1 MNNKTPSAS
10 SDSQAPD
17 SQTATAPPAGSAS
30 PAAIIG
36 IGCMF
41 PKAVDLAS
49 YWQNIQDGRDCI
61 SETPATHWKPED
73 YFDEDASTPDK
84 TYGRRGGFLDAID
97 FDPLEFGISP
107 RDMEAT
113 DTTQLL
119 GLSVAKEALRDAG
132 YPADEANFDK
142 QRVSVVLGVTG
153 TLELVIPLGARLGHP
168 IWRRALHD
176 AGVDPATTDDV
187 VKRIGESYV
196 GWQEN
201 SFPGLL
207 GNVAA
212 GRIANRLDLH
222 GTNCV
227 VDAACASS
235 LSAMHLA
242 MLELQTGRSDM
253 VITGGLDTF
262 NNIFMFMC
270 FSKTPAL
277 SPTGNCKP
285 FAQDGD
291 GTILGE
297 GLGLI
302 VLKRLEDAERDGD
315 RIYAVIRGIGS
326 SSDGKGDAVYTPSSD
341 GQARALRAAY
351 EAAGVDPRTVELIE
365 AHGTGTKIGDAV
377 EVGGLKMVYGELA
390 TNQKPWCALG
400 SVKSMIGHTKAAAG
414 AAGVIK
420 AAMSLYRGTLPPTIK
435 VEQPTDAALPGTT
448 PFYVNTEK
456 RPWLRNGSPRRAGV
470 SAFGFGGSNFHCVL
484 EEYQGAAET
493 VDWDGRTQILA
504 FSGPDRDAI
513 AHQLESFEAI
523 EDWREL
529 RARAADLRA
538 AFDAGASCRLLVV
551 EERKRATRLL
561 GTARELLQS
570 ERASDWSSPQG
581 IYFGSSPKGKV
592 AALFPGQGSQYPN
605 MLRDLACQF
614 PIARETLTAADEA
627 FGTDHRLSE
636 HIYPHAAFDNATRD
650 RQRLDLQSTDVAQ
663 PAIGAVSLAALRI
676 LESFGFTFD
685 AAAGHSYGELT
696 ALQAAGRLDSNAFHL
711 LSKLRG
717 KLMAKGEGDRGSM
730 LAVTADRET
739 IDAFVQQHDLD
750 LVVAN
755 RNAPEQM
762 VLSGATSEIERAE
775 ELLRADNFTAMRLV
789 VAAAFHSPFVAE
801 AAEPFAQAIAN
812 IELGPGNQPVFAN
825 TTGKA
830 YPSGQESASKLL
842 AEQLAK
848 PVEFVSLIEN
858 LADEGVTTFVEV
870 GPSRHLSGL
879 VQKILHDRPLTV
891 TAIDASRGKH
901 SGQFDLARTLAQ
913 LCASGQ
919 ALDLTKWDQ
928 GAPAYQAPN
937 GKERL
942 TISVSGANLFKPK
955 FSPPTAAKPALS
967 PAAAAPQ
974 PATAQLALAAPPC
987 PSPVAPAPM
996 TATADSAPASSTL
1009 DALLRLQEQTADLH
1023 RQYLDGQAK
1032 VLDSIQAL
1040 LAAPA
1045 ASAVATA
1052 APPEANPVSKPAPAA
1067 RGADIPAI
1075 LLAIVAD
1082 KTGYP
1087 TEMLE
1092 LSMGLDADLG
1102 IDSIKRVEI
1111 LSALQQQ
1118 LPDAPAIR
1126 PEHLGELQTLGHIV
1140 DFLSAGSAVATAAPP
1155 AVATAPTAAMG
1166 KAPAAV
1172 ARHVVHLERLP
1183 SPAGK
1188 RLALPAGAPIWITRD
1203 ASGLGEKLRNQLK
1216 AEGFS
1221 ADLIDK
1227 DHTGSAPSNLAGLLL
1242 VADATATDA
1251 DIEALFAL
1259 AQKAGR
1265 ALSCQGGQSA
1275 ALFATVSRLDGAFG
1289 FEAPPENVLSGGL
1302 AGLAKTAHFEWTAV
1316 TCKAVDVDAR
1326 LAESDQIAERI
1337 LAHLFASAPLEIGIC
1352 ADVEVTPVLA
1362 LEEIAGD
1369 GAVRFTVDD
1378 VVVISGGARGVT
1390 AEIAVALATA
1400 GKPHLALLGRS
1411 ALPAEEPAW
1420 LAGITGQ
1427 AAIHKALIENAPG
1440 KPTPKELQAEY
1451 HRVLAEREIRNTL
1464 TRIDAAGSPVSYHAV
1479 DVRDTA
1485 AVASTLET
1493 VRSQHGAITGL
1504 VHGAGVLADSFIADK
1519 SRADF
1524 KRVYA
1529 TKVEGLRALLAAT
1542 SADRL
1547 RGIVLFSSSS
1557 ARFGRKGQVD
1567 YAIGNEI
1574 LNKIAQRESR
1584 ARRDCKVLSINWGPW
1599 DGGMVTR
1606 TLRELFAAEGIEV
1619 IDLAAGAKHLLQ
1631 ELAADP
1637 GPVEIVVLGHG
1648 SVLPEALA
1656 AAATPIAPALAAIS
1670 VPPEL
1675 ARIFERQ
1682 LDFETSPCLR
1692 SHVLDGNA
1700 VLPVAMVI
1708 EWFGHGALHNNPGLH
1723 FCGFDDL
1730 RILKGVIIT
1739 PGESLT
1745 VRVCADR
1752 ASKQGQQ
1759 FLVPVELCSGPADH
1773 KRTIHA
1779 RATVV
1784 LGAKLPTRKTRGD
1797 APAVAPYRTTV
1808 DEVYAKHLFHGPA
1821 FQGLET
1827 IEGCSEQGIVATAR
1841 PAPLP
1846 REWIRAAPR
1855 SRWIADPLSI
1865 DCAFQMMILWSIERD
1880 GTPCLPTQAARYR
1893 QFQADF
1899 PGDGVRIEVRVT
1911 RHDSHGA
1918 TADIS
1923 WISADGTLVARMTGY
1938 ECVMDSSLLKAF
1950 RDNTPSVTTRRA

>member
-1 MNNKTPSAS
+1 MNDNTPNAS
-10 SDSQAPD
+10 PDEQAAN
-17 SQTATAPPAGSAS
+17 SQTTTAPPAGSGS
-30 PAAIIG
+30 PVAIIG

-119 GLSVAKEALRDAG
+119 GLWVAKEALRDAG

-168 IWRRALHD
+168 IWRRALID

-242 MLELQTGRSDM
+242 MLELQAGRSDM
-253 VITGGLDTF
+253 VVTGGLDTF

-277 SPTGNCKP
+277 SPTGNSKP
-285 FAQDGD
+285 FARDGD

-297 GLGLI
+297 GLGLV
-302 VLKRLEDAERDGD
+302 VLKRLDDAERDGD
-315 RIYAVIRGIGS
+315 RIYAVVRGIGS

-351 EAAGVDPRTVELIE
+351 EAAGIDPRTVELVE

-435 VEQPTDAALPGTT
+435 VDQPTDAALPGTT

-493 VDWDGRTQILA
+493 IDWDGRTQILA

-513 AHQLESFEAI
+513 ARQLESFEAI
-523 EDWREL
+523 DDWREL
-529 RARAADLRA
+529 RARAAGLRA

-551 EERKRATRLL
+551 EERKRTTRLL
-561 GTARELLQS
+561 STARELLRS
-570 ERASDWSSPQG
+570 EGASDWSSPQG

-614 PIARETLTAADEA
+614 PIARETLGAADQA
-627 FGTDHRLSE
+627 FGSDRRLADLV
-636 HIYPHAAFDNATRD
+636 YPHAAFDSATRD
-650 RQRLDLQSTDVAQ
+650 GQRLDLQSTDVAQ
-663 PAIGAVSLAALRI
+663 PAIGAVSLMALHI

-696 ALQAAGRLDSNAFHL
+696 ALQAAGRLDSDAFHS

-717 KLMAKGEGDRGSM
+717 QLMAEGEGDRGSM

-762 VLSGATSEIERAE
+762 VLSGATSEIDRAE

-789 VAAAFHSPFVAE
+789 VAAAFHSPFVAQ

-812 IELGPGNQPVFAN
+812 IELAPGNLPVFAN
-825 TTGKA
+825 TTGKP
-830 YPSGQESASKLL
+830 YPQGREGASKLL

-858 LADEGVTTFVEV
+858 LADDGVTTFVEI

-879 VQKILHDRPLTV
+879 VQKILHDRPLIV

-901 SGQFDLARTLAQ
+901 PGQFDLARTLAQ
-913 LCASGQ
+913 LCAAGQ
-919 ALDLTKWDQ
+919 ALDLCKWDED
-928 GAPAYQAPN
+928 APAYQAPD

-967 PAAAAPQ
+967 PPAPAPR
-974 PATAQLALAAPPC
+974 PAPAHLAPAAPPYAS
-987 PSPVAPAPM
+987 PSAPP
-996 TATADSAPASSTL
+996 TATAEFAPTSSAL

-1040 LAAPA
+1040 LAVPGASAGITVAPA
-1045 ASAVATA
+1045 EASTA
-1052 APPEANPVSKPAPAA
+1052 SNPAPETPGLPAA
-1067 RGADIPAI
+1067 DVPGI

-1118 LPDAPAIR
+1118 LPGAPVIRPEHLGELQTLGHIVNFLSTGLPPGTAAPADASTAGSPAPGAPAADVPGILLAIVADTTGYPTEMLELSMGLDADLGIDSIKRVEILSALQQQLPAAPVIR

-1140 DFLSAGSAVATAAPP
+1140 DFLSAGLPPGTAAPADASTAGSP
-1155 AVATAPTAAMG
+1155 APGAPAADVPEILLAIVADKTGYPTEMLELSMGLDADLGIDSIKRVEILSALQQQLPAAPVIRPEHLGELQTLADICEFLSGSMAGGAAAVTAATTAASG
-1166 KAPAAV
+1166 AAPAAV
-1172 ARHVVHLERLP
+1172 ARHVVHLERLAKP
-1183 SPAGK
+1183 EGK
-1188 RLALPAGAPIWITRD
+1188 RLALPAGAPIWVTRD
-1203 ASGLGEKLRNQLK
+1203 ASGLGEKLCQQLK

-1221 ADLIDK
+1221 ADLIDT
-1227 DHTGSAPSNLAGLLL
+1227 DHAGSAPGDLAGLLL
-1242 VADATATDA
+1242 VADAGATDA

-1259 AQKAGR
+1259 AQKGGR
-1265 ALSCQGGQSA
+1265 VLSRQGGRSG

-1289 FEAPPENVLSGGL
+1289 FEAPP
-1302 AGLAKTAHFEWTAV
+1302 
-1316 TCKAVDVDAR
+1316 
-1326 LAESDQIAERI
+1326 
-1337 LAHLFASAPLEIGIC
+1337 
-1352 ADVEVTPVLA
+1352 
-1362 LEEIAGD
+1362 
-1369 GAVRFTVDD
+1369 
-1378 VVVISGGARGVT
+1378 
-1390 AEIAVALATA
+1390 
-1400 GKPHLALLGRS
+1400 
-1411 ALPAEEPAW
+1411 
-1420 LAGITGQ
+1420 
-1427 AAIHKALIENAPG
+1427 
-1440 KPTPKELQAEY
+1440 
-1451 HRVLAEREIRNTL
+1451 
-1464 TRIDAAGSPVSYHAV
+1464 
-1479 DVRDTA
+1479 
-1485 AVASTLET
+1485 
-1493 VRSQHGAITGL
+1493 
-1504 VHGAGVLADSFIADK
+1504 
-1519 SRADF
+1519 
-1524 KRVYA
+1524 
-1529 TKVEGLRALLAAT
+1529 
-1542 SADRL
+1542 
-1547 RGIVLFSSSS
+1547 
-1557 ARFGRKGQVD
+1557 
-1567 YAIGNEI
+1567 
-1574 LNKIAQRESR
+1574 
-1584 ARRDCKVLSINWGPW
+1584 
-1599 DGGMVTR
+1599 
-1606 TLRELFAAEGIEV
+1606 
-1619 IDLAAGAKHLLQ
+1619 
-1631 ELAADP
+1631 
-1637 GPVEIVVLGHG
+1637 
-1648 SVLPEALA
+1648 
-1656 AAATPIAPALAAIS
+1656 
-1670 VPPEL
+1670 
-1675 ARIFERQ
+1675 
-1682 LDFETSPCLR
+1682 
-1692 SHVLDGNA
+1692 
-1700 VLPVAMVI
+1700 
-1708 EWFGHGALHNNPGLH
+1708 
-1723 FCGFDDL
+1723 
-1730 RILKGVIIT
+1730 
-1739 PGESLT
+1739 
-1745 VRVCADR
+1745 
-1752 ASKQGQQ
+1752 
-1759 FLVPVELCSGPADH
+1759 
-1773 KRTIHA
+1773 
-1779 RATVV
+1779 
-1784 LGAKLPTRKTRGD
+1784 
-1797 APAVAPYRTTV
+1797 
-1808 DEVYAKHLFHGPA
+1808 
-1821 FQGLET
+1821 
-1827 IEGCSEQGIVATAR
+1827 
-1841 PAPLP
+1841 
-1846 REWIRAAPR
+1846 
-1855 SRWIADPLSI
+1855 
-1865 DCAFQMMILWSIERD
+1865 
-1880 GTPCLPTQAARYR
+1880 
-1893 QFQADF
+1893 
-1899 PGDGVRIEVRVT
+1899 
-1911 RHDSHGA
+1911 
-1918 TADIS
+1918 
-1923 WISADGTLVARMTGY
+1923 
-1938 ECVMDSSLLKAF
+1938 
-1950 RDNTPSVTTRRA
+1950 